1 MGIGISSKVQDDYL
15 AEVKSKKIEMTI
27 YLMNGFQ
34 MKGKIIGFDY
44 ISIVVETDRK
54 QQLVY
59 KHAVSTVVP
68 IVPVPVLQMETKN
81 TGIQGE

>member
-1 MGIGISSKVQDDYL
+1 MGIGINSKVQGDYL

-34 MKGKIIGFDY
+34 MKGKIIGFDD

-68 IVPVPVLQMETKN
+68 IVSVPVLQMETKN

>member
-1 MGIGISSKVQDDYL
+1 MRVGINSKVQDDYL
-15 AEVKSKKIEMTI
+15 AAVKSKKIEMTI

-34 MKGKIIGFDY
+34 MKGKIIGFDD

>member
-1 MGIGISSKVQDDYL
+1 
-15 AEVKSKKIEMTI
+15 MTI

-34 MKGKIIGFDY
+34 MKGKIIGFDD